1 MAFLQS
7 NLDRFNAIFFS
18 IEYIIDTHYRQFI
31 GRLAVN
37 DEHQSHIAVRRLYGE
52 RQDEMVTCY
61 AIKCVVV
68 NPRHAGIQELRLNLE
83 EREKLPFLCGNG
95 LHRRL
100 LEFFQRT
107 PPMTERL
114 QVNFPSG
121 RGRFTASVHRI
132 VRPSFRIR
140 RCGRN
145 PSVRFMKLRSIF
157 TIDRTYEPVTTPI
170 ELYAAMPFGGLRYP
184 VQLYRQYR
192 LKYLCLFDFVCS
204 QSVLK
209 PR

>member
-1 MAFLQS
+1 MASLQS

-18 IEYIIDTHYRQFI
+18 VEYIIDTHYRQFI

-100 LEFFQRT
+100 LEFFRRT
-107 PPMTERL
+107 LAVTGHAPVRL
-114 QVNFPSG
+114 PLQKKPDRVL
-121 RGRFTASVHRI
+121 RFTALFGENTSRCSSHPLNLTASFVARSPSTCRSVVDNHATAARML
-132 VRPSFRIR
+132 VSLNSVSRKNGKSSRVPLPHTESDEPS
-140 RCGRN
+140 
-145 PSVRFMKLRSIF
+145 
-157 TIDRTYEPVTTPI
+157 
-170 ELYAAMPFGGLRYP
+170 
-184 VQLYRQYR
+184 
-192 LKYLCLFDFVCS
+192 
-204 QSVLK
+204 
-209 PR
+209 

>member
-18 IEYIIDTHYRQFI
+18 VEYIIDTHCRQFI

-100 LEFFQRT
+100 LDFFRRT
-107 PPMTERL
+107 TGVTR
-114 QVNFPSG
+114 
-121 RGRFTASVHRI
+121 R
-132 VRPSFRIR
+132 RPSDLPFRIR
-140 RCGRN
+140 PDPPLGC
-145 PSVRFMKLRSIF
+145 
-157 TIDRTYEPVTTPI
+157 TP
-170 ELYAAMPFGGLRYP
+170 LFGLRFAP
-184 VQLYRQYR
+184 VRGLAHGGKNSVCRPWRIHPFCGARQM
-192 LKYLCLFDFVCS
+192 
-204 QSVLK
+204 SVFSVAEKSTWLLSSAK
-209 PR
+209 TNCQNSHQ